1 VSGVR
6 LVMTFGNGSIRGVVR
21 IENGTLPPTTR
32 MFIQIMKAGEQT
44 PFRSAEVDARGHF
57 LFEALPA
64 GSYELRL
71 VAFAPEWQQ
80 QRRLPPT
87 AAKQIVIV
95 NESGATDVTLT
106 LDLTPKPN
114 P

>member
-1 VSGVR
+1 
-6 LVMTFGNGSIRGVVR
+6 
-21 IENGTLPPTTR
+21 
-32 MFIQIMKAGEQT
+32 MFIQIVKVADQT
-44 PFRSAEVDARGHF
+44 PFRGAEVDARGHF
-57 LFEALPA
+57 LAEGLPA

-87 AAKQIVIV
+87 APKQIVIV
-95 NESGATDVTLT
+95 NEGGATDVTLT